1 MFLMV
6 IFDNMK
12 VILGFYI
19 LLDVDGF
26 IYVCFLLFILLVF
39 IVYFLNLI
47 WRVGLYVFVLLD
59 FGMILMKVV
68 VNFLDLDNGN

>member
-39 IVYFLNLI
+39 IVYFLNFI

>member
-1 MFLMV
+1 M
-6 IFDNMK
+6 
-12 VILGFYI
+12 

-26 IYVCFLLFILLVF
+26 INGCFLLFILLVF
-39 IVYFLNLI
+39 IVYFLNFI